1 MGISFESA
9 HGSAKKNDLG
19 YLKLEEGINEFRMV
33 GELRP
38 RYAYWKK
45 LRDNS
50 IPVECL
56 SFDPKEEKFNNLEK
70 DWFKHYFPEEKCVW
84 SYVIQVIDKNNELKL
99 CGLKKKLFDQ
109 IMTAA
114 RKLGD
119 PTDPETGW
127 SVKVNKKRTGPH
139 AFNIEYEL
147 LQLELEKMPLTDE
160 QREAFDKVKP
170 IDQLVPRMSAE
181 EQRAFIEQAWMG
193 DKEESNVDTEAVNEL
208 DDEDIPF

>member
-1 MGISFESA
+1 MGINFESA

-19 YLKLEEGINEFRMV
+19 YLKLEDGINEFRMV

-45 LRDNS
+45 LRDNN

-56 SFDPKEEKFNNLEK
+56 SFDPKEETFNNLEK
-70 DWFKHYFPEEKCVW
+70 DWFKEYFPEERCVW

-114 RKLGD
+114 RSLGD

-127 SVKVNKKRTGPH
+127 AVKVNKKRTGSH
-139 AFNIEYEL
+139 AFNVEYEL
-147 LQLELEKMPLTDE
+147 LQLELEKMPLTDA
-160 QREAFDKVKP
+160 QKEAFEKVKP
-170 IDQLVPRMSAE
+170 IDELVPRMTADD
-181 EQRAFIEQAWMG
+181 QHAFIKQAWLNEKEETNV
-193 DKEESNVDTEAVNEL
+193 DKEAAEAF
-208 DDEDIPF
+208 DDDIPF

>member
-9 HGSAKKNDLG
+9 HGSAKKSDLG
-19 YLKLEEGINEFRMV
+19 YLKLEDGINEFRMV

-45 LRDNS
+45 LRDNN

-70 DWFKHYFPEEKCVW
+70 DWFKHYFPEERCVW

-114 RKLGD
+114 RTLGD
-119 PTDPETGW
+119 PTDPEEGW
-127 SVKVNKKRTGPH
+127 AVKVNKKRTGSH
-139 AFNIEYEL
+139 AFNVEYEL
-147 LQLELEKMPLTDE
+147 LQLELEKTPLTDE
-160 QREAFDKVKP
+160 QKEAFDKVKP
-170 IDQLVPRMSAE
+170 IDELVPRMTADD
-181 EQRAFIEQAWMG
+181 QHAFIKQAWLEE
-193 DKEESNVDTEAVNEL
+193 KEEPNVDKEAVNEL
-208 DDEDIPF
+208 DDDIPF